1 MAVNSDCCSLN
12 LTGDYTMSEAAQE
25 SARTRAEVSKRS
37 FLNKDGGYTARA
49 TADTIGFKIELVE
62 SGDSFTHKLSE
73 FTPGVLAAA
82 AAFGLV
88 TSVTNTI
95 GGKSLSGDERA
106 ALLQDRLDTLL
117 EGDWSAERQSGPR
130 SSQLLE
136 AIVQVRANAG
146 KDSTQEWRDKVSTSL
161 KTDPELA
168 KKYLANPL
176 VAAEYANIKAK
187 AAVERAQKLQAQAKT
202 AVAASDD
209 LVLED

>member
-1 MAVNSDCCSLN
+1 MTD
-12 LTGDYTMSEAAQE
+12 TAQAE
-25 SARTRAEVSKRS
+25 STRTRAEVSKRS
-37 FLNKDGGYTARA
+37 FLNKDGSYTARA
-49 TADTIGFKIELVE
+49 TTDTIGFKIELVE

-73 FTPGVLAAA
+73 FEPGVLAAA

-136 AIVQVRANAG
+136 AIVAVRTNAG
-146 KDSTQEWRDKVSTSL
+146 KDSSQEWKDKVSASL
-161 KTDPELA
+161 KADPELS
-168 KKYLANPL
+168 KKYLTNPL

-187 AAVERAQKLQAQAKT
+187 AAVERAKKLSDAAKEVDT
-202 AVAASDD
+202 SEDD
-209 LVLED
+209 LVLAD